1 MKKNKSKIFQI
12 ILLIKLKLFNNN
24 NKKNQMKTIMYIKM
38 MKLNLKLKNM
48 IINKK
53 VNKLN
58 LRQKNTSIISLYYK
72 KN

>member
-72 KN
+72 QN